1 MRLFIAVEL
10 TEDLR
15 KSLIG
20 LMHDL
25 KQAGV
30 KGQYASA
37 GNLHMTLAFIG
48 ETDRLPD
55 IRKAVQNVKFKP
67 FKLTLSELGNF
78 GEIVWIGAKGNQGL
92 AELSR
97 TVREALDAAGI
108 PYDKKEFLPHI
119 TLIRRASGNYRQV
132 PAPKGSMMVKS
143 ISIMKSE
150 VKDGKRVY
158 TAVK

>member
-1 MRLFIAVEL
+1 MRIFIAVEL

-20 LMHDL
+20 TIHDL
-25 KQAGV
+25 KRAGV
-30 KGQYASA
+30 KGQYTPA

-48 ETDRLPD
+48 ETDRLPE
-55 IRKAVQNVKFKP
+55 IRKAVQSVKFRP
-67 FKLTLSELGNF
+67 FRLTLSELGNF
-78 GEIVWIGAKGNQGL
+78 GDIVWVGAKGNQGL

-97 TVREALDAAGI
+97 AVREALDAAGI
-108 PYDKKEFLPHI
+108 PFDRKDFLPHI

-132 PAPKGSMMVKS
+132 PAPKGSMVVQG

-158 TAVK
+158 TAV